1 MIGYFVT
8 GAGTEIGKTFVTCRL
23 VRELKAAGKG
33 VRAVKPV
40 ISGFDPETVSDS
52 DTGLLLAAMEDTTD
66 AAAVGAVSPWR
77 FADPISPDMAA
88 AREGRRLDARE
99 IATFCRYAAPGGEG
113 GILLVEGIGG
123 VMVPLNEK
131 ETVLDWMEHLGWPA
145 ILVAGSYL
153 GALSHCLT
161 AASAIRAKGLQLA
174 GIVVSESKENPV
186 PLAET
191 VATIRNFSGDV
202 PVVALPRNAPPGDP
216 DLSAAL
222 FS

>member
-77 FADPISPDMAA
+77 FADPISPDMAT

>member
-77 FADPISPDMAA
+77 FTDPISPDMAA
-88 AREGRRLDARE
+88 AREGQTLDARE
-99 IATFCRYAAPGGEG
+99 IATFCRYASPGGED

-161 AASAIRAKGLQLA
+161 AASAIRAKGLQLS

>member
-1 MIGYFVT
+1 MIGYFVA

>member
-99 IATFCRYAAPGGEG
+99 IATFCRCAAPGGEG

>member
-88 AREGRRLDARE
+88 AREGQAARRARN
-99 IATFCRYAAPGGEG
+99 RYFLPLRLARRRGRYSAGRGDRRRYGAAQR
-113 GILLVEGIGG
+113 
-123 VMVPLNEK
+123 K

>member
-1 MIGYFVT
+1 MLPPSVQCRP
-8 GAGTEIGKTFVTCRL
+8 GA
-23 VRELKAAGKG
+23 
-33 VRAVKPV
+33 
-40 ISGFDPETVSDS
+40 
-52 DTGLLLAAMEDTTD
+52 
-66 AAAVGAVSPWR
+66 SPIRFRPTWR
-77 FADPISPDMAA
+77 P
-88 AREGRRLDARE
+88 
-99 IATFCRYAAPGGEG
+99 TFCRYAAPGGEG

>member
-1 MIGYFVT
+1 MIGYFVA

-77 FADPISPDMAA
+77 FADPISPDMAT